1 MSADRSP
8 RGSGIAH
15 LRGGR
20 ARPAAAVPGTA
31 EPRPPAPCLSPHLA
45 LRDCPTAP
53 QGPRGD
59 VGGGAAPGVTA
70 LAAPA
75 QLKIVQVRP
84 SRHEV
89 GDRPGGPAPPGGP
102 RGGIRDIAC
111 EGAPA
116 RPGRAVLVTRSHAT
130 GLSVPA
136 VTPSAAMWPPG
147 SPVAVS
153 GSEALLAAAA
163 LCLVLLLLL
172 QRLRAAVPAGLRRP
186 PGPRGYP
193 VLGNVL
199 ELRTDTH
206 LALTRLS
213 RRYGDVMEVRI
224 GTRPVLV
231 LSGLDTI
238 RQALV
243 KQGEDFMGRPDLY
256 SFRFVTDGQS
266 LTFSPDSGEVWK
278 ARRRLAQSAL
288 KSFSV
293 APSPTSS
300 CSCLLEEHVSKEAE
314 YLVTKFLQLMEE
326 DKRFEPYRYLV
337 VSVANV
343 ICAMCFGKRYEHEDQ
358 ELLRLVN
365 STEEFTAVTAAGNP
379 ADFIPLLR
387 YLPSRS
393 MKLFIDF
400 NRYFLSFLQKRV
412 KEHYETY
419 DENNIRD
426 ITDSLIE
433 QCLDKKLGTNTA
445 TQIPK
450 EKIVNLVNDL
460 FGAGFDTVTTALS
473 WSLMYLVTNPKI
485 QKKIH
490 EELDRTIGRE
500 RRPRLSDRGTLPY
513 TEAFILEMFRHS
525 SFLPFTIP
533 HSTTKDTVLNG
544 YFIPKDRCVF
554 VNQWQVN
561 HDEKLWKDP
570 ETFNPERF
578 LSADGTKVNK
588 EDGEKVLVFG
598 LGKRR
603 CIGEN
608 IARWQVFLFLATL
621 LQQLEFSICEGG
633 SVDMTPLYGLSLKH
647 KRCEHFQVRQRFPT
661 KGRS

>member
-1 MSADRSP
+1 MWP
-8 RGSGIAH
+8 LGS
-15 LRGGR
+15 
-20 ARPAAAVPGTA
+20 PAAV
-31 EPRPPAPCLSPHLA
+31 
-45 LRDCPTAP
+45 
-53 QGPRGD
+53 
-59 VGGGAAPGVTA
+59 
-70 LAAPA
+70 
-75 QLKIVQVRP
+75 
-84 SRHEV
+84 
-89 GDRPGGPAPPGGP
+89 
-102 RGGIRDIAC
+102 
-111 EGAPA
+111 
-116 RPGRAVLVTRSHAT
+116 
-130 GLSVPA
+130 
-136 VTPSAAMWPPG
+136 SA
-147 SPVAVS
+147 
-153 GSEALLAAAA
+153 SEALLAAATF
-163 LCLVLLLLL
+163 CLVLLLL

-278 ARRRLAQSAL
+278 ARRKLAQSAL
-288 KSFSV
+288 KSFSI

-400 NRYFLSFLQKRV
+400 NRYFLSFVQKRV

-473 WSLMYLVTNPKI
+473 WSLMYLVTNPNI

-500 RRPRLSDRGTLPY
+500 RRPRLSDRARPLPWWQ
-513 TEAFILEMFRHS
+513 TIRDV
-525 SFLPFTIP
+525 LPDKAI
-533 HSTTKDTVLNG
+533 STPNVL
-544 YFIPKDRCVF
+544 PSR
-554 VNQWQVN
+554 
-561 HDEKLWKDP
+561 KLWKDP

-578 LSADGTKVNK
+578 LSADRTKVNK

-621 LQQLEFSICEGG
+621 LQQLEFSVCEGG

>member
-1 MSADRSP
+1 SP
-8 RGSGIAH
+8 G
-15 LRGGR
+15 
-20 ARPAAAVPGTA
+20 
-31 EPRPPAPCLSPHLA
+31 
-45 LRDCPTAP
+45 
-53 QGPRGD
+53 
-59 VGGGAAPGVTA
+59 
-70 LAAPA
+70 
-75 QLKIVQVRP
+75 
-84 SRHEV
+84 
-89 GDRPGGPAPPGGP
+89 
-102 RGGIRDIAC
+102 
-111 EGAPA
+111 
-116 RPGRAVLVTRSHAT
+116 
-130 GLSVPA
+130 
-136 VTPSAAMWPPG
+136 
-147 SPVAVS
+147 AVS
-153 GSEALLAAAA
+153 ASEVLLVFAAF
-163 LCLVLLLLL
+163 CLVFLLL
-172 QRLRAAVPAGLRRP
+172 QRLQRRVPEGLRAP
-186 PGPRGYP
+186 PGPRGFP
-193 VLGNVL
+193 LVGNAL
-199 ELRTDTH
+199 ELRKDAH

-243 KQGEDFMGRPDLY
+243 KQGEDFMGRPDLP
-256 SFRFVTDGQS
+256 SFHYIADGQS
-266 LTFSPDSGEVWK
+266 LAFSPDSGEVWK
-278 ARRRLAQSAL
+278 ARRKLAQSAL

-300 CSCLLEEHVSKEAE
+300 SSCLLEEHVSKEAE

-326 DKRFEPYRYLV
+326 KKRFEPQRYLS

-358 ELLRLVN
+358 ELLSLVN
-365 STEEFTAVTAAGNP
+365 STEEFTNATAAGNP
-379 ADFIPLLR
+379 ADFIPMLR

-393 MKLFIDF
+393 MKLFLDF
-400 NRYFLSFLQKRV
+400 NRRFLIFLHKRF

-433 QCLDKKLGTNTA
+433 QCLDKKLGTNMA
-445 TQIPK
+445 MQIPK
-450 EKIVNLVNDL
+450 EKIINLVNDL
-460 FGAGFDTVTTALS
+460 FGAGLDTITTALS
-473 WSLMYLVTNPKI
+473 WSLMYLVTYPDIQRKI
-485 QKKIH
+485 Q
-490 EELDRTIGRE
+490 EELDRTIGQE

-533 HSTTKDTVLNG
+533 HSTTKDTVLNS
-544 YFIPKDRCVF
+544 YYIRKDCCVF

-570 ETFNPERF
+570 ETFKPQRF

-588 EDGEKVLVFG
+588 DDGEKVLVFG

-621 LQQLEFSICEGG
+621 LQQLEFSVCKG
-633 SVDMTPLYGLSLKH
+633 SRVDMTPLYGLSLKP
-647 KRCEHFQVRQRFPT
+647 KRCEHFQVRQRFPL
-661 KGRS
+661 K

>member
-1 MSADRSP
+1 
-8 RGSGIAH
+8 
-15 LRGGR
+15 
-20 ARPAAAVPGTA
+20 
-31 EPRPPAPCLSPHLA
+31 
-45 LRDCPTAP
+45 
-53 QGPRGD
+53 
-59 VGGGAAPGVTA
+59 
-70 LAAPA
+70 
-75 QLKIVQVRP
+75 
-84 SRHEV
+84 
-89 GDRPGGPAPPGGP
+89 
-102 RGGIRDIAC
+102 
-111 EGAPA
+111 
-116 RPGRAVLVTRSHAT
+116 
-130 GLSVPA
+130 
-136 VTPSAAMWPPG
+136 
-147 SPVAVS
+147 
-153 GSEALLAAAA
+153 
-163 LCLVLLLLL
+163 
-172 QRLRAAVPAGLRRP
+172 P

-266 LTFSPDSGEVWK
+266 LAFSPDSREVWK
-278 ARRRLAQSAL
+278 ARRKLAQSAL
-288 KSFSV
+288 KSFSI

-400 NRYFLSFLQKRV
+400 NRYFLSFVQKRV

-473 WSLMYLVTNPKI
+473 WSLMYLVTNPNI

-490 EELDRTIGRE
+490 EELDRTIGTTKVTVLNGGGLAELLQGQGGLEEQPDSALRMQKNL
-500 RRPRLSDRGTLPY
+500 LSIFSLP
-513 TEAFILEMFRHS
+513 
-525 SFLPFTIP
+525 
-533 HSTTKDTVLNG
+533 STTKDTVLNG

-578 LSADGTKVNK
+578 LSADRTKVNK

-621 LQQLEFSICEGG
+621 LQQLEFSVCEGG

>member
-1 MSADRSP
+1 
-8 RGSGIAH
+8 
-15 LRGGR
+15 
-20 ARPAAAVPGTA
+20 TA
-31 EPRPPAPCLSPHLA
+31 M
-45 LRDCPTAP
+45 
-53 QGPRGD
+53 
-59 VGGGAAPGVTA
+59 
-70 LAAPA
+70 
-75 QLKIVQVRP
+75 LK
-84 SRHEV
+84 
-89 GDRPGGPAPPGGP
+89 
-102 RGGIRDIAC
+102 
-111 EGAPA
+111 
-116 RPGRAVLVTRSHAT
+116 
-130 GLSVPA
+130 
-136 VTPSAAMWPPG
+136 AAMSLVG
-147 SPVAVS
+147 SPGAVS
-153 GSEALLAAAA
+153 ATEVLLAAAA
-163 LCLVLLLLL
+163 FCLVFAVL
-172 QRLRAAVPAGLRRP
+172 QWLQQQPVPEGLRRP
-186 PGPRGYP
+186 PGPRGIP

-199 ELRTDTH
+199 ELRKDPH

-224 GTRPVLV
+224 GSRPVLV

-243 KQGEDFMGRPDLY
+243 KQGEDFMGRPDLP
-256 SFRFVTDGQS
+256 SFHYISNGQS
-266 LTFSPDSGEVWK
+266 LAFSPDSGEVWR
-278 ARRRLAQSAL
+278 ARRKLAQSAL
-288 KSFSV
+288 KSFSI

-314 YLVTKFLQLMEE
+314 YLVTKFLQVMEKE
-326 DKRFEPYRYLV
+326 KRFDLNQYLV

-365 STEEFTAVTAAGNP
+365 STEEFTDVTAAGNP
-379 ADFIPLLR
+379 ADFIPVLR

-393 MKLFIDF
+393 MKLFLDF
-400 NRYFLSFLQKRV
+400 NKYFLGFLQKRV
-412 KEHYETY
+412 KEHYDTY

-433 QCLDKKLGTNTA
+433 QCLDEKLGTKTA
-445 TQIPK
+445 MQIPK

-473 WSLMYLVTNPKI
+473 WSLMYLVTYPNIQRKI
-485 QKKIH
+485 Q
-490 EELDRTIGRE
+490 EELDQTIGRE
-500 RRPRLSDRGTLPY
+500 RRPRLSDRSTLPY
-513 TEAFILEMFRHS
+513 TEAFILEVFRHS

-544 YFIPKDRCVF
+544 YYIPKDRCVF

-561 HDEKLWKDP
+561 HDEKLWKNP
-570 ETFNPERF
+570 ETFSPERF

-588 EDGEKVLVFG
+588 DDGEQVLLFG

-621 LQQLEFSICEGG
+621 LQQLEFSVCEGG
-633 SVDMTPLYGLSLKH
+633 RVDMTPRYGLSLKH
-647 KRCEHFQVRQRFPT
+647 KRCEHFQARQRFPVR
-661 KGRS
+661 GRS

>member
-1 MSADRSP
+1 
-8 RGSGIAH
+8 
-15 LRGGR
+15 
-20 ARPAAAVPGTA
+20 
-31 EPRPPAPCLSPHLA
+31 
-45 LRDCPTAP
+45 
-53 QGPRGD
+53 
-59 VGGGAAPGVTA
+59 
-70 LAAPA
+70 LAAMP
-75 QLKIVQVRP
+75 K
-84 SRHEV
+84 
-89 GDRPGGPAPPGGP
+89 
-102 RGGIRDIAC
+102 
-111 EGAPA
+111 
-116 RPGRAVLVTRSHAT
+116 
-130 GLSVPA
+130 
-136 VTPSAAMWPPG
+136 AAMWPLG
-147 SPVAVS
+147 SPGAMSATEV
-153 GSEALLAAAA
+153 LLAAAA
-163 LCLVLLLLL
+163 FCLAFLLL
-172 QRLRAAVPAGLRRP
+172 QWRQRQPVPEGLRRP

-199 ELRTDTH
+199 ELRRDTH

-224 GTRPVLV
+224 GARPVLV

-243 KQGEDFMGRPDLY
+243 KQGEDFMGRPDLP
-256 SFRFVTDGQS
+256 SFHYISNGQS
-266 LTFSPDSGEVWK
+266 LAFSPDSGEVWK
-278 ARRRLAQSAL
+278 ARRKLAQSAL
-288 KSFSV
+288 KSFSI

-314 YLVTKFLQLMEE
+314 YLVSKFLQLMEE
-326 DKRFEPYRYLV
+326 EGRFEPYRYLV

-343 ICAMCFGKRYEHEDQ
+343 ICAMCFGRRYEHEDQ
-358 ELLRLVN
+358 ELLSLVN
-365 STEEFTAVTAAGNP
+365 SAQEFTDVAAAGNP

-393 MKLFIDF
+393 MKRFIDF
-400 NRYFLSFLQKRV
+400 NRYFLSFLQRRV

-433 QCLDKKLGTNTA
+433 QCLDKKLGTSRA

-460 FGAGFDTVTTALS
+460 FGAGFDTMTTALS
-473 WSLMYLVTNPKI
+473 WSLMYLVTYPNI
-485 QKKIH
+485 QRRIQ

-513 TEAFILEMFRHS
+513 TEAFILETFRHS
-525 SFLPFTIP
+525 SFVPFTIP

-544 YFIPKDRCVF
+544 YYIPKDRCVF

-561 HDEKLWKDP
+561 HDEKLWEDP

-578 LSADGTKVNK
+578 LSADGTRVNK
-588 EDGEKVLVFG
+588 EEGEKVLAFG

-603 CIGEN
+603 CIGET
-608 IARWQVFLFLATL
+608 IARWQLFLFLATL
-621 LQQLEFSICEGG
+621 LQQLEFGVCQG
-633 SVDMTPLYGLSLKH
+633 SRVDMTPLYGLSLKH
-647 KRCEHFQVRQRFPT
+647 KRCEHFQARPRFPT
-661 KGRS
+661 QGRS

>member
-1 MSADRSP
+1 AAMLKAAMSLVGSP
-8 RGSGIAH
+8 GAVSATEV
-15 LRGGR
+15 LLV
-20 ARPAAAVPGTA
+20 AAVF
-31 EPRPPAPCLSPHLA
+31 CL
-45 LRDCPTAP
+45 
-53 QGPRGD
+53 
-59 VGGGAAPGVTA
+59 VF
-70 LAAPA
+70 
-75 QLKIVQVRP
+75 
-84 SRHEV
+84 
-89 GDRPGGPAPPGGP
+89 
-102 RGGIRDIAC
+102 
-111 EGAPA
+111 
-116 RPGRAVLVTRSHAT
+116 AVLQW
-130 GLSVPA
+130 LQQQQPVP
-136 VTPSAAMWPPG
+136 
-147 SPVAVS
+147 
-153 GSEALLAAAA
+153 E
-163 LCLVLLLLL
+163 
-172 QRLRAAVPAGLRRP
+172 GLRRP

-199 ELRTDTH
+199 ELRKDPH
-206 LALTRLS
+206 LVLTRLS

-224 GTRPVLV
+224 GSRPVLV

-243 KQGEDFMGRPDLY
+243 KQGEDFMGRPDLP
-256 SFRFVTDGQS
+256 SFHYISNGQS
-266 LTFSPDSGEVWK
+266 LAFSPDSGEVWR
-278 ARRRLAQSAL
+278 ARRKLAQSAL
-288 KSFSV
+288 KSFSI

-300 CSCLLEEHVSKEAE
+300 SSCLLEEHVSKEAE
-314 YLVTKFLQLMEE
+314 YLVTKFLQVMEE
-326 DKRFEPYRYLV
+326 EKRFEPYRYLV

-365 STEEFTAVTAAGNP
+365 STEDFIDVTAAGNP
-379 ADFIPLLR
+379 ADFIPVLR

-393 MKLFIDF
+393 MKLFLEF

-412 KEHYETY
+412 KEHYDTY
-419 DENNIRD
+419 DKNNIRD

-445 TQIPK
+445 MQIPK

-473 WSLMYLVTNPKI
+473 WSLMYLVTYPNIQRKI
-485 QKKIH
+485 Q
-490 EELDRTIGRE
+490 EELDQTIGRE

-544 YFIPKDRCVF
+544 YYIPKDRCVF

-561 HDEKLWKDP
+561 HDEKLWKNP
-570 ETFNPERF
+570 ETFSPERF

-588 EDGEKVLVFG
+588 DDGEKVLLFG

-621 LQQLEFSICEGG
+621 LQQLEFSVCKG
-633 SVDMTPLYGLSLKH
+633 SRVDMTPLYGLSLKH
-647 KRCEHFQVRQRFPT
+647 KRCEHFQVRQRFPMT
-661 KGRS
+661 GRG